1 MTLFYGIFLILCMA
15 KAMSVMRNLIIIFGL
30 LMPISALALTCPNSG
45 SILKAGDS
53 TQEVTERCG
62 QAISSNNFINTKI
75 ISGEWIYYITNT
87 SNNNMTKMTIL
98 HDHGRVANI
107 NIFLSGKKEKNVQS
121 TNLCKNLIQIDDAMN
136 YVQSVCDKPTLQ
148 NTLQTESTEIT
159 ELKYEGM
166 SPNILIFE
174 NNKLTGWK

>member
-1 MTLFYGIFLILCMA
+1 MILHYGIFLDLLQRRSQI
-15 KAMSVMRNLIIIFGL
+15 MRNLIIIFSL
-30 LMPISALALTCPNSG
+30 LMPISAFSLTCPNNG
-45 SILKAGDS
+45 SMLKAGDS
-53 TQEVTERCG
+53 IQEVTERCG
-62 QAISSNNFINTKI
+62 EAISSNNFTNTKI

-87 SNNNMTKMTIL
+87 SDNNMTKMTVL
-98 HDHGRVANI
+98 HDRGRVANI
-107 NIFLSGKKEKNVQS
+107 NIFLGGKKEKNVQS
-121 TNLCKNLIQIDDAMN
+121 TKLCNNLIQIGDTMN

-174 NNKLTGWK
+174 NNKLSSWK

>member
-1 MTLFYGIFLILCMA
+1 
-15 KAMSVMRNLIIIFGL
+15 
-30 LMPISALALTCPNSG
+30 MPISAFSLTCPNSG
-45 SILKAGDS
+45 SILKTGDS
-53 TQEVTERCG
+53 IQEVTERCG
-62 QAISSNNFINTKI
+62 QAISSNSFTNTKI

-98 HDHGRVANI
+98 HDHGHVANI
-107 NIFLSGKKEKNVQS
+107 NIFFSGKKEQNVQS
-121 TNLCKNLIQIDDAMN
+121 TNICRNLIKIGDTMN